1 MKLKELKIKNFR
13 NYSEANLLLSPSIN
27 IFIGDNG
34 VGKTNILEAIYVLSL
49 TKSARYGTDTDLI
62 KLGENNLSIEGIV
75 DYDDYQKEYKINI
88 DKFSK
93 RVYRNN
99 IQIKKISEY
108 LSEFCITSFLPND
121 IEIIKGSPSLRR
133 NTLNIEIGILYNQ
146 YLDYVNEYNRLLK
159 MRNEYLKRLNLNGYS
174 DSKYLDVINL
184 KMIDLSVKIYKFR
197 FNYLEEINNILPS
210 IYKKL
215 TGISDIKILYDCS
228 LGIKEYDEELIKDT
242 MLKKYKSNLY
252 KEMLQGMTITG
263 LHRDDLIFLVNNND
277 AKIYASQGQQR
288 LIVIAY
294 KIAELLV
301 FKKIK
306 KEYPIL
312 LLDDVFSEIDIKKR
326 NNIVKY
332 LKSDIQVIITTTDLE
347 DIQEDLV
354 KSAKIFKIKNGEIK
368 IKVVQNARRKS
379 NGKL

>member
-368 IKVVQNARRKS
+368 IKGGAKC
-379 NGKL
+379 KKKK

>member
-197 FNYLEEINNILPS
+197 FNYLEEINNILPT

-368 IKVVQNARRKS
+368 IKGGAKC
-379 NGKL
+379 KKKK

>member
-146 YLDYVNEYNRLLK
+146 
-159 MRNEYLKRLNLNGYS
+159 
-174 DSKYLDVINL
+174 
-184 KMIDLSVKIYKFR
+184 
-197 FNYLEEINNILPS
+197 
-210 IYKKL
+210 
-215 TGISDIKILYDCS
+215 
-228 LGIKEYDEELIKDT
+228 
-242 MLKKYKSNLY
+242 
-252 KEMLQGMTITG
+252 
-263 LHRDDLIFLVNNND
+263 
-277 AKIYASQGQQR
+277 
-288 LIVIAY
+288 
-294 KIAELLV
+294 
-301 FKKIK
+301 
-306 KEYPIL
+306 
-312 LLDDVFSEIDIKKR
+312 
-326 NNIVKY
+326 
-332 LKSDIQVIITTTDLE
+332 
-347 DIQEDLV
+347 
-354 KSAKIFKIKNGEIK
+354 
-368 IKVVQNARRKS
+368 
-379 NGKL
+379 

>member
-62 KLGENNLSIEGIV
+62 KLGENNLSIEGKV

-354 KSAKIFKIKNGEIK
+354 NSAKIFKIKNGEIK
-368 IKVVQNARRKS
+368 IKGGAKC
-379 NGKL
+379 KKKK